1 MNIIKNLECIPAFL
15 PLKKAIMQKL
25 GNLDSLYISDHLPP
39 EIQEARD
46 EDGKLYRYKLSE
58 SQRYELALED
68 FFQGEESED
77 YADDLVHESIRDEVT
92 AFVIALCEEIL
103 K

>member
-39 EIQEARD
+39 EIQEVRD

-68 FFQGEESED
+68 FFQEEKSED

-92 AFVIALCEEIL
+92 AFVIALCKEIL

>member
-1 MNIIKNLECIPAFL
+1 MNIVKNLECIPAFL
-15 PLKKAIMQKL
+15 PLKRAIMQKL

-58 SQRYELALED
+58 NQRYKLALED
-68 FFQGEESED
+68 FFTERESED
-77 YADDLVHESIRDEVT
+77 YRDDLVHESIRDEVT
-92 AFVIALCEEIL
+92 AFVIALCKEIL